1 MEQKQ
6 LQEFIYFF
14 THNKS
19 LTRAQQKMRDAL
31 LARDLDKKGDVTLP
45 SVNPPSTTIHAPKE
59 TATFLSL
66 FNRREGFK
74 YLTHNYDNNSM
85 KLTDMLQQVKDVY
98 VEGKRGKNLPLSLK
112 ALLNNFITGGAWFDA
127 EGKKCTDGYG
137 NPKWISWSSN
147 NEGRHPITDLG
158 GMEKTIQRFRHTV
171 RVVAP
176 DLEDIIKKITE
187 RFPSLNFTLKNLD
200 KADFY
205 TNVFVLNSR
214 LAEIVK
220 DLHDHEN
227 QEHHDIQVEYS
238 LDISE
243 DFFMMHSIRISHIDS
258 YSPKSIEDVI
268 RKFDSTGGF
277 FYENAEKLK
286 GYCNWS
292 VESLWDGK
300 PFRWNILDDTGR
312 DRIEVIEAANLTGF
326 THILT
331 YYQKD

>member
-1 MEQKQ
+1 MNEKE
-6 LQEFIYFF
+6 LQNFIYFL

-19 LTRAQQKMRDAL
+19 LTRAQQKKRDAL
-31 LARDLDKKGDVTLP
+31 LARDLGGTTEGP
-45 SVNPPSTTIHAPKE
+45 TPPPANQLIHAPKE

-74 YLTHNYDNNSM
+74 YLTHNYDNSM
-85 KLTDMLQQVKDVY
+85 KLTDMLKQVKDVY
-98 VEGKRGKNLPLSLK
+98 EEGKRGKNLPLSLK
-112 ALLNNFITGGAWFDA
+112 ALLHNFINGGEWFDA
-127 EGKKCTDGYG
+127 EGKKCADGYG
-137 NPKWISWSSN
+137 NPDWISWSVN
-147 NEGRHPITDLG
+147 NEGRHPITNLG
-158 GMEKTIQRFRHTV
+158 GMENTIQRFRHTV

-176 DLEDIIKKITE
+176 DLEDYIKKIAE
-187 RFPSLNFTLKNLD
+187 RFPSLSFTLKKLD

-214 LAEIVK
+214 LVEIVK
-220 DLHDHEN
+220 DISDHES
-227 QEHHDIQVEYS
+227 QGHHDIQVEYTF
-238 LDISE
+238 DISE
-243 DFFMMHSIRISHIDS
+243 DFFTIHSIRISHLDS
-258 YSPKSIEDVI
+258 YSPKSIEDVL
-268 RKFDSTGGF
+268 RKYESTGGF

-292 VESLWDGK
+292 VVSLWDGK

-312 DRIEVIEAANLTGF
+312 DKIETVETSSVIGF